1 MFFNLFP
8 TYIKNVAVA
17 NLIDFLKLWKSFVK

>member
-8 TYIKNVAVA
+8 TYIKNVTVA